1 MKKIVRTIMV
11 MLTLTFSVGL
21 MAQGTIK
28 GTLTLGNG
36 KSVPGANILLKG
48 TTTGTTSGTN
58 GNYVLHVPAGKNVLE
73 ISFTGFIPITY
84 RFEIRNGKT
93 VTKNFVLKEDLLS
106 LNQVVVTGV
115 QNKQTKL
122 ASSIAITTISAKKIS
137 EISPRGTADLLKSIP
152 GFYVESSGG
161 KGNANVFARGLPS
174 SGGLRYVQLQEDGMP
189 VFEYG
194 DLMFG
199 NTDIMVRVDQTVA
212 RMEAVRGG
220 SASILTSNAPG
231 GIINF
236 ISKTGGPTTKG
247 TFIQYVGLTYMH
259 SRTGFNIGGPISK
272 NLRYDI
278 GGFYRADDG
287 IRSPGYTANNGG
299 QIKANVTYLFKK
311 GYFRLRTKL
320 LNDKTIA
327 YLPFPMQG
335 NPATSIPGFNANYG
349 TMKSLDLMR
358 LHATTP
364 SGAEVNENLADGMYP
379 QIFSFGG
386 EAYFD
391 LGNNWSLKDNFEKSY
406 INLQFN
412 SIFGISG
419 PESASD
425 YASSRGLT
433 NYHYAFADGYKA
445 GQPITNISS
454 LNGNG
459 LVGIYGWWAVHL
471 PLQEFGNDFKLT
483 KKMKNNT
490 ITAGWNFS
498 TNKVSSKWWWHNMLV
513 DISGNNTR
521 KLNLI
526 NDANGVSLTTDGYSQ
541 YGTLYRDYNALT
553 RINALYL
560 FDEWDIGQLTVNA
573 GLRFDMGRTYGYS
586 EKVKNYTYDVNGDG
600 IISPA
605 ETNVQ
610 YGSGN
615 FIPFHYKYSVLSW
628 SLGMNYEFNK
638 NTAVFVRASNG
649 HRAPADRAYAF
660 GATESTK
667 NGFPASAR
675 VESIYQYELG
685 FKYNSSKIALFATGF
700 YSYFNHIAFTD
711 FVQLNGVLTAIQQ
724 YYNTSAAGLELEAVA
739 QLGNLNLSLT
749 GTYQD
754 AKYHNWVYNEDLNG
768 NGVIDPGE
776 TFDFSGHYIQR
787 LPRLYFTF
795 RPSYQLGKLNVSVAW
810 QYFGNRFT
818 NPENK
823 QVLPRFSQINAFVDY
838 SVSNHI
844 TISVAGSNLFNTIG
858 LTEGNPRS
866 GLTSVNS
873 QYFYA
878 RSILGRSVVLSFQYS
893 F

>member
-1 MKKIVRTIMV
+1 MKKIVRFIMV

-28 GTLTLGNG
+28 GTITQVNG
-36 KSVPGANILLKG
+36 KPAAGVTILLKG
-48 TTTGTTSGTN
+48 TTMGTTSDVN
-58 GNYVLHVPAGKNVLE
+58 GSYTLQVPAGKNTIH
-73 ISFTGFIPITY
+73 ISSIGFKPVEYAFNIA
-84 RFEIRNGKT
+84 NGAK
-93 VTKNFVLKEDLLS
+93 VSKDFVLHDDLLS
-106 LNQVVVTGV
+106 LDQVVVTGV
-115 QNKQTKL
+115 QNQKTKL
-122 ASSIAITTISAKKIS
+122 QSSVAITTISAKQIEKFA
-137 EISPRGTADLLKSIP
+137 PRGTADLLKSIP

-199 NTDIMVRVDQTVA
+199 NTDIMVRVDQTTA
-212 RMEAVRGG
+212 RLEAVRGG

-247 TFIQYVGLTYMH
+247 TIIQYVGLTYMH
-259 SRTGFNIGGPISK
+259 SRTGFDIGGPLSK
-272 NLRYDI
+272 NIRYNI
-278 GGFYRADDG
+278 GGFYRTDDG
-287 IRSPGYTANNGG
+287 IRSPGYTANSGG

-320 LNDKTIA
+320 LNDRDIS
-327 YLPFPMQG
+327 YLPFPMEG
-335 NPATSIPGFNANYG
+335 NPATSIPGFSAKYG

-364 SGAEVNENLADGMYP
+364 TGTAVNENLADGMHP

-386 EAYFD
+386 ESFFD
-391 LGNNWSLKDNFEKSY
+391 LGNNWSLKDNFQKSI

-412 SIFGISG
+412 SIFGIST
-419 PESASD
+419 PESASN
-425 YASSRGLT
+425 YATGLGLS
-433 NYHYAFADGYKA
+433 NYHYSFADGYQA
-445 GQPITNISS
+445 GQPISNMSS

-459 LVGIYGWWAVHL
+459 LVGTYGWWAVNS
-471 PLQEFGNDFKLT
+471 PLSEFGNDIKIT

-490 ITAGWNFS
+490 LTAGWYFS
-498 TNKVSSKWWWHNMLV
+498 ANKVSSKWWWHNMLV

-521 KLNLI
+521 KLNLV
-526 NDANGVSLTTDGYSQ
+526 NDATGTSLTTDGYSQ
-541 YGTLYRDYNALT
+541 YGTLYRNYYALT

-560 FDEWDIGQLTVNA
+560 FDEVDLGKLTVNA
-573 GLRFDMGRTYGYS
+573 GLRLDMGKTYGNT

-610 YGSGN
+610 YGSGV
-615 FIPFHYKYSVLSW
+615 FIPFHYSYGVLSW
-628 SLGMNYEFNK
+628 SLGLNYELNK
-638 NTAVFVRASNG
+638 NTAIFARASNG

-660 GATESTK
+660 GGTESTA
-667 NGFPASAR
+667 NGFPADVK
-675 VESIYQYELG
+675 VESINQYEFGL
-685 FKYNSSKIALFATGF
+685 KYNSSKIALFATAF
-700 YSYFNHIAFTD
+700 YSYFNHINFTD
-711 FVQLNGVLTAIQQ
+711 FVNVGGVLTAIQQ
-724 YYNTSAAGLELEAVA
+724 FYNTSAAGLELEAAA

-749 GTYQD
+749 GTYQN
-754 AKYHNWVYNEDLNG
+754 AKYHNWVYHNASGQL
-768 NGVIDPGE
+768 
-776 TFDFSGHYIQR
+776 FDFNGHYIQR
-787 LPRLYFTF
+787 LPQLYFTF
-795 RPSYQLGKLNVSVAW
+795 RPSYQIGKLNASFAW
-810 QYFGNRFT
+810 QYFGKRYT
-818 NPENK
+818 NPANK
-823 QVLPRFSQINAFVDY
+823 QVLPQFSQINARLDY
-838 SVSNHI
+838 SMSQHINVSVSGN
-844 TISVAGSNLFNTIG
+844 NLFNVIG

-878 RSILGRSVVLSFQYS
+878 RSILGRSIVLSFQYD

>member
-1 MKKIVRTIMV
+1 MKKIVRVIMV
-11 MLTLTFSVGL
+11 MLTLAFSGGV

-28 GTLTLGNG
+28 GIVTQENG
-36 KSVPGANILLKG
+36 KPAAGVTVLLKG
-48 TTTGTTSGTN
+48 TTTGTTSDAN
-58 GNYVLHVPAGKNVLE
+58 GNYTLQVPVGKNVLR
-73 ISFTGFIPITY
+73 ISFIGFKPIEYT
-84 RFEIRNGKT
+84 FNIANGAT
-93 VTKNFVLKEDLLS
+93 VSKDFVLHEDLLS
-106 LNQVVVTGV
+106 LDQVVVTGV
-115 QNKQTKL
+115 QNKKTKL
-122 ASSIAITTISAKKIS
+122 QSSVAITTISSKQIESIA
-137 EISPRGTADLLKSIP
+137 PRGTADLLKSIP

-174 SGGLRYVQLQEDGMP
+174 SGGLRYVQLQENGMP

-199 NTDIMVRVDQTVA
+199 NTDIMVRVDQTTE

-247 TFIQYVGLTYMH
+247 TLIQYVGLTYMH
-259 SRTGFNIGGPISK
+259 SRTGFDIGGPISK
-272 NLRYDI
+272 NIRYNI

-299 QIKANVTYLFKK
+299 QIKANITYLFKK

-320 LNDKTIA
+320 LNDRNIA

-335 NPATSIPGFNANYG
+335 DPATSIPGFNAKYG

-364 SGAEVNENLADGMYP
+364 SGNEVNENLADGMHP

-386 EAYFD
+386 ESFFD
-391 LGNNWSLKDNFEKSY
+391 LGNNWSLKDNFQKSI

-412 SIFGISG
+412 SIFGISE
-419 PESASD
+419 PESAAD
-425 YASSRGLT
+425 YATGRGLT
-433 NYHYAFADGYKA
+433 KYHYSFADGYKA
-445 GQPITNISS
+445 GEPISDMSS

-459 LVGIYGWWAVHL
+459 LVGTYGWWAVNL
-471 PLQEFGNDFKLT
+471 PLSEFGNDLKIS

-490 ITAGWNFS
+490 LTAGWYFS

-521 KLNLI
+521 KLDLV
-526 NDANGVSLTTDGYSQ
+526 NDATGTSLTTNGYTQ
-541 YGTLYRDYNALT
+541 YGTLFRDYYALT
-553 RINALYL
+553 RINAFYL
-560 FDEWDIGQLTVNA
+560 FDELDLGKLTINA
-573 GLRFDMGRTYGYS
+573 GLRLDMGKTYGYT

-610 YGSGN
+610 YGSGAY
-615 FIPFHYKYSVLSW
+615 IPFRYNYSVLSW
-628 SLGMNYEFNK
+628 SLGLNYELNK
-638 NTAVFVRASNG
+638 NAAIFARASNG

-660 GATESTK
+660 GGTEATS
-667 NGFPASAR
+667 NGFPADVK
-675 VESIYQYELG
+675 VESINQYELG
-685 FKYNSSKIALFATGF
+685 FKYNSSKIALFATAF
-700 YSYFNHIAFTD
+700 YSYFSHINFTD
-711 FVQLNGVLTAIQQ
+711 FVNVGGKLTAIQQ
-724 YYNTSAAGLELEAVA
+724 YYNTSALGLELEAAA
-739 QLGNLNLSLT
+739 QFGNLNLSLT
-749 GTYQD
+749 GTYQN
-754 AKYHNWVYNEDLNG
+754 AKYHNWVYHDASG
-768 NGVIDPGE
+768 NL
-776 TFDFSGHYIQR
+776 FDFNGHYIQR

-795 RPSYQLGKLNVSVAW
+795 RPSYQIGKLNVSVTW
-810 QYFGNRFT
+810 QYFGKRYT

-823 QVLPRFSQINAFVDY
+823 QVLPQFSQINARLDY
-838 SVSNHI
+838 AVSKHISVSASGN
-844 TISVAGSNLFNTIG
+844 NLFNVIG

-878 RSILGRSVVLSFQYS
+878 RSILGRSAVLSFQYN

>member
-1 MKKIVRTIMV
+1 MKKNVRIIMV
-11 MLTLTFSVGL
+11 MLTLFFSIGL
-21 MAQGTIK
+21 MAQGTVK
-28 GTLTLGNG
+28 GTITLENG
-36 KSVPGANILLKG
+36 KPVVGATVLIKG
-48 TTTGTTSGTN
+48 TTTGTTSDFN
-58 GNYVLHVPAGKNVLE
+58 GKYSLQVPAGKNILR
-73 ISFTGFIPITY
+73 ISYTGFKPIEY
-84 RFEIRNGKT
+84 SISVNSGASVSKDFILH
-93 VTKNFVLKEDLLS
+93 VDLLS

-115 QNKQTKL
+115 QNEQTKL
-122 ASSIAITTISAKKIS
+122 QSSVAITTISAKQI
-137 EISPRGTADLLKSIP
+137 ERIAPRGTADLIKSIP

-174 SGGLRYVQLQEDGMP
+174 AGGLRYVQLQEDGMP

-212 RMEAVRGG
+212 RMAAVRGG
-220 SASILTSNAPG
+220 SASVLTSNAPG

-236 ISKTGGPTTKG
+236 ISKTGGPTTQG

-259 SRTGFNIGGPISK
+259 SRTGFDIGGPLSK
-272 NLRYDI
+272 NIRYNI
-278 GGFYRADDG
+278 GGFYRTDDG

-320 LNDKTIA
+320 LNDRNIA
-327 YLPFPMQG
+327 YLPFPMMG
-335 NPATSIPGFNANYG
+335 DPAKSIPGFNANYG

-364 SGAEVNENLADGMYP
+364 SGTEVNENLADGMHP

-386 EAYFD
+386 ESFFD
-391 LGNNWSLKDNFEKSY
+391 LGNNWSLKDNFQKSY

-412 SIFGISG
+412 SIFGITD
-419 PESASD
+419 PQSASS
-425 YASSRGLT
+425 YATGLGLT
-433 NYHYAFADGYKA
+433 NYHYSFADGYQA
-445 GQPITNISS
+445 GQPVSNMST

-459 LVGIYGWWAVHL
+459 LVGTYGWWAVNL
-471 PLQEFGNDFKLT
+471 PLEEFGNDFKIT
-483 KKMKNNT
+483 KKWKNNKL
-490 ITAGWNFS
+490 TAGWNFS
-498 TNKVSSKWWWHNMLV
+498 TNTVSSKWWWHNMLV

-526 NDANGVSLTTDGYSQ
+526 NDATGTSLTTNGYTQ
-541 YGTLYRDYNALT
+541 YGTLYRDYYALT

-560 FDEWDIGQLTVNA
+560 FDEWDIGKLTVNA
-573 GLRFDMGRTYGYS
+573 GLRLDMGRTYGNT

-610 YGSGN
+610 YGSGV
-615 FIPFHYKYSVLSW
+615 FIPFHYNYGVLSW
-628 SLGMNYEFNK
+628 SLGLNYEFNK
-638 NTAVFVRASNG
+638 NTAIFARASKG
-649 HRAPADRAYAF
+649 HRAPADRSYAF
-660 GATESTK
+660 GGTEATS
-667 NGFPASAR
+667 NGFPANTR

-685 FKYNSSKIALFATGF
+685 LKYNTSKLALFATGF
-700 YSYFNHIAFTD
+700 YSYFNHINFTD
-711 FVQLNGVLTAIQQ
+711 FVLINGSLTAIQQ
-724 YYNTSAAGLELEAVA
+724 FYNTSAAGLELEAVA

-749 GTYQD
+749 GTYQN
-754 AKYHNWVYNEDLNG
+754 AVYHNWVYHDASGQL
-768 NGVIDPGE
+768 
-776 TFDFSGHYIQR
+776 FDFNGHYIQR
-787 LPRLYFTF
+787 LPKLYFTF
-795 RPSYQLGKLNVSVAW
+795 RPSYQIGKLNVSVTW
-810 QYFGNRFT
+810 QYFGKRFT

-823 QVLPRFSQINAFVDY
+823 QVLPQFSQINARLDFAI
-838 SVSNHI
+838 SNHI
-844 TISVAGSNLFNTIG
+844 SVAASGNNLFNTIG

-878 RSILGRSVVLSFQYS
+878 RSILGRSAVLSFQYN

>member
-1 MKKIVRTIMV
+1 MKKIVRIIMV
-11 MLTLTFSVGL
+11 MLTLTFSAGL

-28 GTLTLGNG
+28 GTVTQQNG
-36 KSVPGANILLKG
+36 KPAVGVTVLLKG
-48 TTTGTTSGTN
+48 TITGTTSDAN
-58 GNYVLHVPAGKNVLE
+58 GSYTLQVPAGKNSLL
-73 ISFTGFIPITY
+73 ISSVGFKPIDYTFNIAN
-84 RFEIRNGKT
+84 RAT
-93 VTKNFVLKEDLLS
+93 VSKDFVLHEDLLS
-106 LNQVVVTGV
+106 LDQVVVTGV
-115 QNKQTKL
+115 LNKKTKL
-122 ASSIAITTISAKKIS
+122 QSSVAITTISAKQI
-137 EISPRGTADLLKSIP
+137 EQVAPRGTADLLKSIP

-199 NTDIMVRVDQTVA
+199 NTDIMVRVDQTTS
-212 RMEAVRGG
+212 RLEAVRGG

-247 TFIQYVGLTYMH
+247 TIIQYVGLTYMH
-259 SRTGFNIGGPISK
+259 SRTGFDIGGPLSK
-272 NLRYDI
+272 NLRYNI

-320 LNDKTIA
+320 LNDRNIA
-327 YLPFPMQG
+327 YLPFPMEG

-364 SGAEVNENLADGMYP
+364 NGTAVNENLADGMHP

-386 EAYFD
+386 ESFFD
-391 LGNNWSLKDNFEKSY
+391 LGNNWSLKDNFQKSY
-406 INLQFN
+406 INIQFN
-412 SIFGISG
+412 SIFGIT
-419 PESASD
+419 PPQSASS
-425 YASSRGLT
+425 YATGLGLT
-433 NYHYAFADGYKA
+433 NYHYAFADGFLA
-445 GQPITNISS
+445 GKPISNMST

-459 LVGIYGWWAVHL
+459 LVATYGWWAVNL
-471 PLQEFGNDFKLT
+471 PLEEFGNDFKIT

-490 ITAGWNFS
+490 LTFGWYFS

-526 NDANGVSLTTDGYSQ
+526 NDAAGGVSLTTDGYSQ
-541 YGTLYRDYNALT
+541 YGTLYRDYYALT
-553 RINALYL
+553 RINAPYL
-560 FDEWDIGQLTVNA
+560 FDEWDLGKLTINA
-573 GLRFDMGRTYGYS
+573 GLRLDMGRTYGYT

-600 IISPA
+600 VISPA

-610 YGSGN
+610 YGTGTY
-615 FIPFHYKYSVLSW
+615 IPFHFNYSTLSW
-628 SLGMNYEFNK
+628 SLGLNYEFNK
-638 NTAVFVRASNG
+638 NTAVFARASNG

-660 GATESTK
+660 GATESTA
-667 NGFPASAR
+667 NGFPSSAK
-675 VESIYQYELG
+675 VESINQYELG
-685 FKYNSSKIALFATGF
+685 LKYNSSKLALFATAF
-700 YSYFNHIAFTD
+700 YSYFNNIAFTD
-711 FVQLNGVLTAIQQ
+711 FVLVDGKLTAIQQ
-724 YYNTSAAGLELEAVA
+724 HYNTSAAGLELEAIA

-749 GTYQD
+749 GTYQN
-754 AKYHNWVYNEDLNG
+754 AKYHNWTYHDAS
-768 NGVIDPGE
+768 GVLY
-776 TFDFSGHYIQR
+776 DFNGHYIQR
-787 LPRLYFTF
+787 LPKLYFTF
-795 RPSYQLGKLNVSVAW
+795 RPAYQFGKFNASVTW
-810 QYFGNRFT
+810 QYFGKRFT
-818 NPENK
+818 NPANK
-823 QVLPRFSQINAFVDY
+823 QVLPQFSQINARLDFA
-838 SVSNHI
+838 VSKH
-844 TISVAGSNLFNTIG
+844 ISVAASGNNLFNAIG

-878 RSILGRSVVLSFQYS
+878 RSILGRSAVLSFQYN

>member
-1 MKKIVRTIMV
+1 MKKIVRIIMV
-11 MLTLTFSVGL
+11 MLTVFWSVGL

-28 GTLTLGNG
+28 GTITLKNG
-36 KSVPGANILLKG
+36 KPVAGATVLLKG
-48 TTTGTTSGTN
+48 TTTGTTSDFN
-58 GNYVLHVPAGKNVLE
+58 GKYSLQVPAGKNILR
-73 ISFTGFIPITY
+73 ISYTGFKPIEY
-84 RFEIRNGKT
+84 SYSVNNGAT
-93 VTKNFVLKEDLLS
+93 VSKNFVLHEDLLS
-106 LNQVVVTGV
+106 LDQVVVTGV
-115 QNKQTKL
+115 QNNKTKL
-122 ASSIAITTISAKKIS
+122 QSSVAITTISAKQIT
-137 EISPRGTADLLKSIP
+137 EVAPRGTADLLKSVP

-199 NTDIMVRVDQTVA
+199 NTDIMVRVDQTTA

-247 TFIQYVGLTYMH
+247 TLIQYIGLTYMH
-259 SRTGFNIGGPISK
+259 SRTGFDIGGPISK
-272 NLRYDI
+272 NIRYNI

-320 LNDKTIA
+320 LNDRNIA
-327 YLPFPMQG
+327 YLPFPMMG
-335 NPATSIPGFNANYG
+335 DPATSIPGFDAHYG

-364 SGAEVNENLADGMYP
+364 SGTEVNENLADGMHP

-386 EAYFD
+386 EGFFD
-391 LGNNWSLKDNFEKSY
+391 LGNNWSLKDNFQKSY

-412 SIFGISG
+412 SIFGITD
-419 PESASD
+419 PQSASS
-425 YASSRGLT
+425 YATGLGLT
-433 NYHYAFADGYKA
+433 NYHYAFADGYQA
-445 GQPITNISS
+445 GQPISDMSS

-459 LVGIYGWWAVHL
+459 LVANYGWWAVNL
-471 PLQEFGNDFKLT
+471 PLEEFGNDFKIT

-490 ITAGWNFS
+490 LTAGWYFS

-521 KLNLI
+521 KLNLV
-526 NDANGVSLTTDGYSQ
+526 NDVTGESLTTDGYSQ
-541 YGTLYRDYNALT
+541 YGTLFRDYYALT
-553 RINALYL
+553 RINAMYL
-560 FDEWDIGQLTVNA
+560 FDEWDIGKLTINA
-573 GLRFDMGRTYGYS
+573 GLRLDMGRTYGYT
-586 EKVKNYTYDVNGDG
+586 EKVKDYTYDVNGDG

-610 YGSGN
+610 YGSGAY
-615 FIPFHYKYSVLSW
+615 IPFHYSYDALSW
-628 SLGMNYEFNK
+628 SLGLNYEFNK
-638 NTAVFVRASNG
+638 NMAIFARASNG
-649 HRAPADRAYAF
+649 HRAPADRSYAF
-660 GATESTK
+660 GGNETTS
-667 NGFPASAR
+667 NGFPADTR
-675 VESIYQYELG
+675 VESIDQYELG
-685 FKYNSSKIALFATGF
+685 FKYNTSKLALFATGF
-700 YSYFNHIAFTD
+700 YSYFSHIAFTD
-711 FVQLNGVLTAIQQ
+711 FVLVDGKLTAIQQ
-724 YYNTSAAGLELEAVA
+724 FYNTSAAGLELEAVA
-739 QLGNLNLSLT
+739 QFGNLNLSLT
-749 GTYQD
+749 GTYQN
-754 AKYHNWVYNEDLNG
+754 AVYHDWVYHDASGKLY
-768 NGVIDPGE
+768 D
-776 TFDFSGHYIQR
+776 FDGHFIQR
-787 LPRLYFTF
+787 LPKLYFTF
-795 RPSYQLGKLNVSVAW
+795 RPSYQVGKLNISVTW
-810 QYFGNRFT
+810 QYFGKRFT
-818 NPENK
+818 NPANK
-823 QVLPRFSQINAFVDY
+823 QVLPQFSQINARLDFA
-838 SVSNHI
+838 VSKH
-844 TISVAGSNLFNTIG
+844 ISVAASGNNLFNAIG

-878 RSILGRSVVLSFQYS
+878 RSILGRSAVLSFQYK